1 MNRREVIAGL
11 GGTVAWPLAAR
22 GQQRALS
29 VIGWLGSESREGED
43 FRVIPFKQG
52 LRESGYVEGRNL
64 AIEYR
69 WADRQYDRLSAL
81 ATDLVRQQVNVIATG
96 GLPST
101 LAAKA
106 ATATIPIVFQFAGD
120 PVEIG
125 VVASLN
131 RPGGNLTGVTS
142 LNVEVAPKQLELI
155 RTVIPGATAIALL
168 VNPSN
173 PLQAERATKDVQGA
187 AQKLGLRLHILQAAT
202 ERDFDTVFAALEQLR
217 PDALVIGP
225 DSLFTSLR
233 ERLGALT
240 VRHSMPAICPYR
252 EFTLAGGL
260 MSYGTDTT
268 NMFRLVGAYAARV
281 LKGEK
286 PADLPVQQ
294 VTKLDLVINT
304 QTAKA
309 LGLTIP
315 ETLLATADE
324 VIQ

>member
-1 MNRREVIAGL
+1 M
-11 GGTVAWPLAAR
+11 
-22 GQQRALS
+22 
-29 VIGWLGSESREGED
+29 SRTL
-43 FRVIPFKQG
+43 RQG
-52 LRESGYVEGRNL
+52 LRESGYVEGQNV

-69 WADRQYDRLSAL
+69 WADRQYDRLSVL
-81 ATDLVRQQVNVIATG
+81 AADLVRQQVNVITVG

-106 ATATIPIVFQFAGD
+106 ATAIIPIVFQFAGD

-125 VVASLN
+125 VVAGLK

-155 RTVIPGATAIALL
+155 RDVVPKATVIGLL
-168 VNPSN
+168 VNPAN
-173 PLQAERATKDVQGA
+173 QLQAERTTKEVQA
-187 AQKLGLRLHILQAAT
+187 AAHKLGLRVHVLQAGT
-202 ERDFDTVFAALEQLR
+202 ERDFDSVFATLEQLR
-217 PDALVIGP
+217 ADALVIGP

-233 ERLGALT
+233 EQLGTLT
-240 VRHSMPAICPYR
+240 ARDAMPAISPYR

-268 NMFRLVGAYAARV
+268 NMYRLVGAYTARV
-281 LKGEK
+281 LKGQK

-294 VTKLDLVINT
+294 VTKLELVINAK
-304 QTAKA
+304 TAKA
-309 LGLTIP
+309 FGLTVP

-324 VIQ
+324 VIE